1 MLVLCGD
8 INADFSRNTGFVNY
22 VKTQFDDLRLETAW
36 KTHDADFT
44 FVYTDSD
51 DKSFTAVLD
60 HFVYNEVTQQGVLEV
75 GTLHIPEN
83 LSDHCPIFCTIDIE
97 SIPVDKSVKKQE
109 THSKPSWKKATEEEK
124 ENYTKS
130 LEDKLS
136 SIEVPE
142 GLSCS
147 DVKCKD
153 TNHCNDADEFITS
166 VLECV
171 ESAASSSISIP
182 TKFITSIEKTCPW
195 LERFCKTF

>member
-1 MLVLCGD
+1 M
-8 INADFSRNTGFVNY
+8 
-22 VKTQFDDLRLETAW
+22 
-36 KTHDADFT
+36 
-44 FVYTDSD
+44 
-51 DKSFTAVLD
+51 
-60 HFVYNEVTQQGVLEV
+60 
-75 GTLHIPEN
+75 
-83 LSDHCPIFCTIDIE
+83 
-97 SIPVDKSVKKQE
+97 KKQE

-171 ESAASSSISIP
+171 ESAASSSLPSPSPPSSSP
-182 TKFITSIEKTCPW
+182 TSRKPVPGWKDFVNLLKKRHTFGIKYGYQQQSRLILNFIV
-195 LERFCKTF
+195 